1 METADWI
8 MVGGI
13 IAILGFLYRL
23 QDRVGTL
30 DQQMSRLAE
39 RVARIEGILTGHP
52 VSPHEPAE

>member
-30 DQQMSRLAE
+30 DQRMISPSASPESRA
-39 RVARIEGILTGHP
+39 
-52 VSPHEPAE
+52 S